1 MRILA
6 IVCIMVGLSHCLSA
20 QAFEGILEYTV
31 IFKHDPEYHKKTLE
45 GFKNLG
51 WSEEAIKPFRADS
64 LRLRYYIKGDSVWTE
79 NYYNNETTISNIDFQ
94 AGFQAE
100 VINLAKGSRLVLGKT
115 KEIEDLF
122 ENYTDDPNWRDKIKV
137 SSWFKKD
144 YSKLQRL
151 PKLKEKILGYKCMA
165 YELPSS
171 YPELGGTDLYWLTEE
186 IPYAK
191 EQVLPYHLNTLFAP
205 QGMIVRTLYTSPKRG
220 DVEHIL
226 RRIVPGP
233 IAPILPRLRSLDF
246 GTLDSLQYA
255 DERLN
260 QHLQGKVLEQN
271 PIAPDFSFY
280 PIQSKTPINL
290 YSKKDQGKF
299 LLLDLWGTW
308 CGPCLR
314 EMPKVQAFQEEHA
327 AVLEVISLNR
337 GDNRAEHVEG
347 FIKKYGMNWSQAYAG
362 NLLNAFLNPKKS
374 VPYAVLLD
382 SEMKVRWTGNPA
394 GNWEKIEE
402 IIRGN

>member
-1 MRILA
+1 MRTLA
-6 IVCIMVGLSHCLSA
+6 FVSIMIGLSHCLSA
-20 QAFEGILEYTV
+20 QAFEGILEYSI
-31 IFKHDPEYHKKTLE
+31 IFKNDPEFHKKTLE

-51 WSEEAIKPFRADS
+51 WSEESIKPFRADS
-64 LRLRYYIKGDSVWTE
+64 IRLRYHIKGDSVWAE
-79 NYYNNETTISNIDFQ
+79 KYYNNETAISEIDFQ

-100 VINLAKGSRLVLGKT
+100 TINLAKGSRFVLGKV
-115 KEIEDLF
+115 KEIEEFL
-122 ENYTDDPNWRDKIKV
+122 EKNTEDPNWRDKIKV

-151 PKLKEKILGYKCMA
+151 PKLKENILGYKCMA
-165 YELPSS
+165 YELPTSH
-171 YPELGGTDLYWLTEE
+171 PELGGTDLYWLTEG

-191 EQVLPYHLNTLFAP
+191 EQVLPYHLNSLFTP
-205 QGMIVRTLYTSPKRG
+205 QGMILRTLYTSPNMGSER
-220 DVEHIL
+220 IL

-260 QHLQGKVLEQN
+260 QHLQGKILEQN
-271 PIAPDFSFY
+271 PIVPDFSFY

-314 EMPKVQAFQEEHA
+314 EMPKVRAFQEEHA

-337 GDNRAEHVEG
+337 GDHRAEHVEG
-347 FIKKYGMNWSQAYAG
+347 FIKKYSMNWSQAYAG
-362 NLLNAFLNPKKS
+362 NLLNDFLNPKKS

-394 GNWEKIEE
+394 GNWEKIEG

>member
-1 MRILA
+1 MRTLA
-6 IVCIMVGLSHCLSA
+6 IVCIMIGLSHCLNA
-20 QAFEGILEYTV
+20 QAFEGILEYTI
-31 IFKHDPEYHKKTLE
+31 IFTHEPEYHKKTLE
-45 GFKNLG
+45 GFKNIG

-64 LRLRYYIKGDSVWTE
+64 LRLRYHIKGDSVWAE
-79 NYYNNETTISNIDFQ
+79 KYYNNETAVSDIDFQ

-100 VINLAKGSRLVLGKT
+100 TINLADGSRFVLGKV
-115 KEIEDLF
+115 KEIEEFL
-122 ENYTDDPNWRDKIKV
+122 EKNTNDPNWRDKIKV

-151 PKLKEKILGYKCMA
+151 PKLKENIMGYKCMA
-165 YELPSS
+165 YELPSLN
-171 YPELGGTDLYWLTEE
+171 PEMGGTDLYWITEE
-186 IPYAK
+186 IPFAK
-191 EQVLPYHLNTLFAP
+191 EQVLPYHLNSLFTP
-205 QGMIVRTLYTSPKRG
+205 QGMIIRTLYTSPKGGTER
-220 DVEHIL
+220 IL

-233 IAPILPRLRSLDF
+233 IAPILPRLRNLDF

-260 QHLQGKVLEQN
+260 QHLQGKGLEQN
-271 PIAPDFSFY
+271 PIAPDFSYY
-280 PIQSKTPINL
+280 PVQSKTPINL

-314 EMPKVQAFQEEHA
+314 EMPKVRAFQEEHA

-337 GDNRAEHVEG
+337 GDNRADYVEG
-347 FIKKYGMNWSQAYAG
+347 FIKKYNMNWSQAYAG
-362 NLLNAFLNPKKS
+362 NLLNDFLNPKKS

-394 GNWEKIEE
+394 RNWEKIEE

>member
-1 MRILA
+1 MRTLA
-6 IVCIMVGLSHCLSA
+6 IVFIMVGLSHFLNA
-20 QAFEGILEYTV
+20 QAFEGILEYTI
-31 IFKHDPEYHKKTLE
+31 IFTHNPEFHKKTLE

-51 WSEEAIKPFRADS
+51 WSEETIKTFDLDS
-64 LRLRYYIKGDSVWTE
+64 LRLRYHIKGDSVWAE
-79 NYYNNETTISNIDFQ
+79 KYYNNETAISEIDFQ

-100 VINLAKGSRLVLGKT
+100 TINLAKGSRFVLGDT
-115 KEIEDLF
+115 KDIEEFL
-122 ENYTDDPNWRDKIKV
+122 EKNTNDPNWRDKIKV

-151 PKLKEKILGYKCMA
+151 SKLKENLLGYKCMA
-165 YELPSS
+165 YELPTSN
-171 YPELGGTDLYWLTEE
+171 PELGGTDLYWLTEG

-205 QGMIVRTLYTSPKRG
+205 QGMILRTLYTSPNMGSER
-220 DVEHIL
+220 IL
-226 RRIVPGP
+226 RRIVPGT

-246 GTLDSLQYA
+246 GTLDSVQYA

-290 YSKKDQGKF
+290 YSKKDLGKF

-314 EMPKVQAFQEEHA
+314 EMPKVRAFQEENA

-337 GDNRAEHVEG
+337 GDNRADYVEG
-347 FIKKYGMNWSQAYAG
+347 FIKKYNMNWSQAYAG

>member
-1 MRILA
+1 MRTLA
-6 IVCIMVGLSHCLSA
+6 IVFIMIGLSHCLSA
-20 QAFEGILEYTV
+20 QAFEGIMEYTI
-31 IFKHDPEYHKKTLE
+31 IFTRDAAYHEKTIR
-45 GFKNLG
+45 GFQNMG
-51 WSEEAIKPFRADS
+51 WSEEDIKPFKVDS
-64 LRLRYYIKGDSVWTE
+64 IRLRFFIKGDSVWTE
-79 NYYNNETTISNIDFQ
+79 NYYNNETAISKIDFQ

-100 VINLAKGSRLVLGKT
+100 TINLADGSRFVLGKVR
-115 KEIEDLF
+115 EIEEFL
-122 ENYTDDPNWRDKIKV
+122 EKNTDDPNWRDKIKV

-151 PKLKEKILGYKCMA
+151 PKLKENILGYKCMA
-165 YELPSS
+165 YELPAPH
-171 YPELGGTDLYWLTEE
+171 PEQGGTDLYWLTEE

-191 EQVLPYHLNTLFAP
+191 EQVLPYHLNILFAP
-205 QGMIVRTLYTSPKRG
+205 QGMILRTLYTSPKGSTER
-220 DVEHIL
+220 IL
-226 RRIVPGP
+226 RRIISGP
-233 IAPILPRLRSLDF
+233 VAPILPRLRGLDF
-246 GTLDSLQYA
+246 GTLDSVQYA
-255 DERLN
+255 DEQLN

-280 PIQSKTPINL
+280 PVQSKTPINL

-314 EMPKVQAFQEEHA
+314 EMPKVRAFQEEHT

-337 GDNRAEHVEG
+337 GDNRADYVEG
-347 FIKKYGMNWSQAYAG
+347 FIKKYNMNWSQAYAG
-362 NLLNAFLNPKKS
+362 NLLNDFLNPKKS

-382 SEMKVRWTGNPA
+382 SEMKVRWSGNPA
-394 GNWEKIEE
+394 GNWEKIKG

>member
-1 MRILA
+1 MRTLA
-6 IVCIMVGLSHCLSA
+6 IVCMMVGLSHCLSA
-20 QAFEGILEYTV
+20 QAFEGILEYTI
-31 IFKHDPEYHKKTLE
+31 IFKHEPEYHKKTLE
-45 GFKNLG
+45 GFKNIG
-51 WSEEAIKPFRADS
+51 WSEETIKPFRADS
-64 LRLRYYIKGDSVWTE
+64 NRLRFFIKGDSLWAE
-79 NYYNNETTISNIDFQ
+79 NYHNDETKVSKIYFQ

-100 VINLAKGSRLVLGKT
+100 IITLADGSRFVMGKV
-115 KEIEDLF
+115 KEIEEFL
-122 ENYTDDPNWRDKIKV
+122 EKNTNDPNWRDKIKV

-151 PKLKEKILGYKCMA
+151 SKLKENILGYKCMA
-165 YELPSS
+165 YQLPSLN
-171 YPELGGTDLYWLTEE
+171 PEMGGTDLYLITEE

-205 QGMIVRTLYTSPKRG
+205 QGMIVRTLYTSPKG

-233 IAPILPRLRSLDF
+233 IAPILPRLRGLDF

-280 PIQSKTPINL
+280 PVQSKTPINL
-290 YSKKDQGKF
+290 YSKKDLGKF

-314 EMPKVQAFQEEHA
+314 EMPKVRAFQDEHA
-327 AVLEVISLNR
+327 AVLEVISLNS
-337 GDNRAEHVEG
+337 GDNRADYVEG
-347 FIKKYGMNWSQAYAG
+347 FIKKYNMNWSQAYAG
-362 NLLNAFLNPKKS
+362 NLLNDFLNPKKS
-374 VPYAVLLD
+374 VPYSVLLD
-382 SEMKVRWTGNPA
+382 SEMKVRWSGNPA
-394 GNWEKIEE
+394 GNWEKIET